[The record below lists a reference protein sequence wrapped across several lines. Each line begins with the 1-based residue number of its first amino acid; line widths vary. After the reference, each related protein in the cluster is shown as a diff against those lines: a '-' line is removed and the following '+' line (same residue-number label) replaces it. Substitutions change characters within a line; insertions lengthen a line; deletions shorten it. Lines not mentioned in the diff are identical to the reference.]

1 MIELGGGNWSERKTM
16 FVEVVLPL
24 AIQSTYTY
32 RIPHDLVNQVAV
44 GKRAI
49 VQFGKN
55 RIYSALIY
63 KVSDQ
68 APLRYEAKYI
78 LDILDEYPL
87 VNAHQFQ
94 LWEWISTYYL
104 CHLGDVMQAAMPAA
118 LKLASETKIVKG
130 TEEVDRAA
138 LHEKEFLI
146 LEALDMVP
154 ELKVSDVV
162 SLLGQKTVFP
172 LLKRMFDRGL
182 ILISEEIRPK
192 YKPRKQAFLRLAPE
206 FEDADGKRLLLDSF
220 NRAPKQQDAVIA
232 YIQLSR
238 TEDKISRK
246 SLMEAAGCSAA
257 VITALVE
264 KGVFI
269 LQEQVVSR
277 IGQEDVELEADFE
290 LNPDQARALEETRQS
305 FATKDV
311 ALLHGVTSSGKT
323 QLYIRLIEETL
334 LQSKQVLFLLPEIAL
349 TTQMTERLRLH
360 FGSKLGVY
368 HSRFNDNE
376 RAELWNKVL
385 ANEITV
391 VVGARS
397 SIFLPF
403 VNLGL
408 VVVDEEHETSYKQID
423 PAPRYHARD
432 SAIFLA
438 HIHGAK
444 VLLGSATPSL
454 ESYYNARSGKYG
466 LIELKER
473 YGDSV
478 LPEIAVVDIK
488 KETREQKMAGYY
500 SDVLLRQMEQAIDKK
515 QQIILFQNR
524 RGYTPLSQCK
534 TCGYIAK
541 CLHCDV
547 SLNYHKSTGK
557 MHCHYCGYTEEPLS
571 ICPACGSAHIESKGF
586 GTERLEEELQ
596 ELLPQARIGR
606 LDLDTAK
613 GKHGFERVLGEF
625 GDHQYDVLIGTQM
638 VAKGLDFGSV
648 SVIGIIQ
655 ADSLIHYPDFRAYE
669 RAFALLAQVSGRAG
683 RRSEQGRVVIQT
695 NSPDHRIIRQ
705 VVEHDYDSM
714 FSTEINERK
723 HFDYPPFFRLIR
735 IDVRHP
741 EQAGALEAAN
751 RLAFLLKQSLGERVL
766 GPEQP
771 LISRIRNQYIQS
783 ILLKIERQEISIA
796 KVKEFVRETI
806 LYFGAEKKYKGSRIY
821 IDVDPY

>member
-1 MIELGGGNWSERKTM
+1 MIELAEGNWSERKTV

-32 RIPHDLVNQVAV
+32 RIPHDLVNQVAI

-63 KVSDQ
+63 KISDQ
-68 APLRYEAKYI
+68 APLRYEAKYV

-87 VNAHQFQ
+87 VNPQQFQ
-94 LWEWISTYYL
+94 LWEWISAYYL
-104 CHLGDVMQAAMPAA
+104 CHLGDVMQAALPSA

-130 TEEVDRAA
+130 AVEVDRTE

-162 SLLGQKTVFP
+162 NLLGQKTVFP

-182 ILISEEIRPK
+182 VLISEEILPK
-192 YKPRKQAFLRLAPE
+192 YKPRKQVFLELAPE
-206 FEDADGKRLLLDSF
+206 FEDAEGKRLLLDSF

-246 SLMEAAGCSAA
+246 SLMEAAGCSAQ

-264 KGVFI
+264 KGVF
-269 LQEQVVSR
+269 LQQEQVVSR
-277 IGQEDVELEADFE
+277 IGQEDVELEVDFE
-290 LNPDQARALEETRQS
+290 LNTDQVRALESIRQS
-305 FATKDV
+305 FADKDV

-323 QLYIRLIEETL
+323 QLYIRLMEDTL
-334 LQSKQVLFLLPEIAL
+334 LLGKQVLFLLPEIAL

-385 ANEITV
+385 AGEIHV

-403 VNLGL
+403 MNLGL

-432 SAIFLA
+432 TAIFLA
-438 HIHGAK
+438 HIHQAK

-466 LIELKER
+466 LIELKAR

-478 LPEIAVVDIK
+478 LPEISVVDIK
-488 KETREQKMAGYY
+488 KETREQQMSGYY
-500 SDVLLRQMEQAIDKK
+500 SAILLRQMEQAIDKK

-625 GDHQYDVLIGTQM
+625 GDQQYDVLIGTQM
-638 VAKGLDFGSV
+638 VAKGLDFGNV

-683 RRSEQGRVVIQT
+683 RRAEQGRVVIQT
-695 NSPDHRIIRQ
+695 NAPDHRIIRQ
-705 VVEHDYDSM
+705 VVEHDYEGM

-741 EQAGALEAAN
+741 EQAGAMAAAE

-796 KVKEFVRETI
+796 KVKDFIRETI